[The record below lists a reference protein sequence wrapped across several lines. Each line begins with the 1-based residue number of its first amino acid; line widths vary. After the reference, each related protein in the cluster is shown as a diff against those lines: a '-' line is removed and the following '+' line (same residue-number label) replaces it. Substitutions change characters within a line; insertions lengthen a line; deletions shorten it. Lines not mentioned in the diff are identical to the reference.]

1 MTIYTLILDSKL
13 HFTKVNFILFW
24 KLKINMEL
32 KKEFLRL
39 LREDVEFRN
48 EVEFLLNIDEIERE
62 LQSYRDAELKRLE
75 TRE

>member
-1 MTIYTLILDSKL
+1 
-13 HFTKVNFILFW
+13 
-24 KLKINMEL
+24 MEL